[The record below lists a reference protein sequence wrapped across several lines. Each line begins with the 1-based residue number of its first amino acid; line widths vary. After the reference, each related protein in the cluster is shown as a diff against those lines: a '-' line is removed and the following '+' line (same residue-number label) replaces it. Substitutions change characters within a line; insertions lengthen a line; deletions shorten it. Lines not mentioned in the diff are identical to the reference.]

1 MKVLGL
7 SIGTACLLMTN
18 IAWAACP
25 SGSETLFFCNTQK
38 GNKQLEVCDAGKT
51 ISYSFGKK
59 GQKPELAIAVP
70 RAKASTWQWQGIGR
84 WMSYSVNIPNGA
96 YNYNVFW
103 GVDRL
108 TEEHKVEAGVNV
120 EKNGKLL
127 TTLYCQEKGLIN
139 NLEGVDLKPV
149 E

>member
-1 MKVLGL
+1 MKVLVF
-7 SIGTACLLMTN
+7 SISVGSLLMAN
-18 IAWAACP
+18 LALAACP

-70 RAKASTWQWQGIGR
+70 RSKASTWQWQGIGR
-84 WMSYSVNIPNGA
+84 YMSYSVNIPNSD

-103 GVDRL
+103 SVDRV
-108 TEEHKVEAGVNV
+108 TEEHAIEAGVNV
-120 EKNGKLL
+120 EKKGKLL
-127 TTLYCQEKGLIN
+127 TTLLCQDKGLIN
-139 NLEGVDLKPV
+139 NLEGVDLKPA

>member
-1 MKVLGL
+1 MKVLVF
-7 SIGTACLLMTN
+7 SISVGSLLMAN
-18 IAWAACP
+18 LALAACP

-70 RAKASTWQWQGIGR
+70 RSKASTWQWQGIGR
-84 WMSYSVNIPNGA
+84 YMSYSVNIPNGD

-103 GVDRL
+103 SVDRV
-108 TEEHKVEAGVNV
+108 TEEHAIEAGVNV
-120 EKNGKLL
+120 EKKGKLL
-127 TTLYCQEKGLIN
+127 TTLLCQDKGLIN
-139 NLEGVDLKPV
+139 NLEGVDLKPA